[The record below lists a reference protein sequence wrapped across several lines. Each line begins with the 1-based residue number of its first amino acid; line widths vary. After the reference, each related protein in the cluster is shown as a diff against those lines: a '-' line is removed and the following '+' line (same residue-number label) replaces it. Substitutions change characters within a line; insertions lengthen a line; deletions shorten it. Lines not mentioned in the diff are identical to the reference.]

1 MDRIKY
7 SNNKI
12 LLSYISIYILTIII
26 IYLNGS
32 NYDIENSEF
41 LMIVLK
47 KKTNI
52 ILYFKH

>member
-41 LMIVLK
+41 LMSVLK